1 MVVRKY
7 RTPNIN
13 RVIAKQTHITAII
26 FTICYVVLMIMEKIT
41 SKINVKDGDYDANW
55 GGWVLTINSEQFKTI
70 EGIRTPNL
78 PIKCKVING
87 EAYFVERR

>member
-1 MVVRKY
+1 
-7 RTPNIN
+7 
-13 RVIAKQTHITAII
+13 
-26 FTICYVVLMIMEKIT
+26 MEKIT
-41 SKINVKDGDYDANW
+41 NKINVKDGDYDANW
-55 GGWVLTINSEQFKTI
+55 GGWVLTINGEEFKTI